1 MTTENQPTETP
12 DSSDELDDLR
22 HFQIM
27 ASAELDAL
35 RPLALQSAIR
45 SAGYEPTSSAGRV
58 LFELAKSEP
67 QLAAS
72 PEALKRK
79 ATELGLSSN
88 VAADPVPQPPA
99 QSELTDPA
107 YPPTHSRNTPGT
119 VGHDSALREK
129 GLRDPFRQAAERMLG
144 LTTYEDEGPSVS
156 QQAAQLVAAK
166 WNPPEGTKRPAIG
179 YVKPVNI
186 PARTEADIQADKEE
200 FLAHRKAADKKLR
213 DLSRAAARSMVR

>member
-1 MTTENQPTETP
+1 MTTETNPP

-22 HFQIM
+22 HFKTM

-45 SAGYEPTSSAGRV
+45 AAGYEPTSSAGRV
-58 LFELAKSEP
+58 LFELAKTVP

-72 PEALKRK
+72 PEALARK
-79 ATELGLSSN
+79 ATELGLSTN

-99 QSELTDPA
+99 SELTDPA

-119 VGHDSALREK
+119 PGHDAALREK
-129 GLRDPFRQAAERMLG
+129 GIMDPFRHAAERMLG

-156 QQAAQLVAAK
+156 QQAAQLVADN
-166 WNPPEGTKRPAIG
+166 WNPKNPKPNPWRAQTT
-179 YVKPVNI
+179 VKPR
-186 PARTEADIQADKEE
+186 PTAAEQKEDKEAYI
-200 FLAHRKAADKKLR
+200 AHRKAADKELQ
-213 DLSRAAARSMVR
+213 DLTRGIARSMVE